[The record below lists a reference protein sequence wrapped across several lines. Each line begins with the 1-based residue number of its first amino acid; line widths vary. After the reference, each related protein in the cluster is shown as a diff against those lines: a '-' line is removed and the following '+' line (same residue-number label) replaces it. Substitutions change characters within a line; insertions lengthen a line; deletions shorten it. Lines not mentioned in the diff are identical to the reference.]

1 VQGPYQAFCF
11 FNFSS
16 AQQPFCSPPVAQPKH
31 PGAAMESVAEMWR
44 WAAGLQAADEA
55 LRVGLA
61 GRGMGGNGASDSL
74 ALLRNMFDD
83 LPHSGC
89 C

>member
-1 VQGPYQAFCF
+1 
-11 FNFSS
+11 
-16 AQQPFCSPPVAQPKH
+16 
-31 PGAAMESVAEMWR
+31 MESVAEMWR

-74 ALLRNMFDD
+74 ALLRKTICLTLVAAN
-83 LPHSGC
+83 SC
-89 C
+89 NETTYIS

>member
-1 VQGPYQAFCF
+1 
-11 FNFSS
+11 
-16 AQQPFCSPPVAQPKH
+16 
-31 PGAAMESVAEMWR
+31 MESVAEMWR